1 MSLLPSRTTVAV
13 LAVGLVAPLLG
24 GAVVAGGATPAQAA
38 PRDPLF
44 SSPVYLP
51 LRTPAEISCVKNNCK
66 RKDGGYY
73 HGDWAMDFLGEY
85 GDPIYAAGYG
95 IAYVGA
101 TEAGCRESQ
110 EERRGTWVWVDHG
123 GGEITRYYHLG
134 KLSVS
139 NGQRVTPDTKIGEMG
154 SSGARPPC
162 DVPYLHFE
170 RRVTNMTSQRVA
182 PPPMWACHKGQAVSY
197 PRVWGYSSWD
207 VPIFATNKLRAWS
220 EGTACLARPGRAGA
234 PTLGATAPTDGNNGI
249 TVSWQA
255 PATNPAL
262 VRGYRISVALWHPRT
277 SDWSDAW
284 HYTAPAASRRFTIPK
299 LDFRRTYRVK
309 VAARDGAGYSP
320 WSANRDVVVADPPD
334 NPKFVKVEGSRRSVR
349 AVWRFPGNGGN
360 RITRYEATIS
370 RKDVPVSSVRISSRQ
385 RKFTWEKL
393 RKRTRYSVT
402 VVAVNQVGRS
412 TPSVRKV
419 KTQ

>member
-1 MSLLPSRTTVAV
+1 
-13 LAVGLVAPLLG
+13 
-24 GAVVAGGATPAQAA
+24 
-38 PRDPLF
+38 
-44 SSPVYLP
+44 
-51 LRTPAEISCVKNNCK
+51 
-66 RKDGGYY
+66 
-73 HGDWAMDFLGEY
+73 MDFLGEY
-85 GDPIYAAGYG
+85 GDPIYAAGYR

-123 GGEITRYYHLG
+123 VARSPGTTTRQAQCE
-134 KLSVS
+134 
-139 NGQRVTPDTKIGEMG
+139 QRPTRHPGHQDRRDGIQRSAATVRCP
-154 SSGARPPC
+154 
-162 DVPYLHFE
+162 VPHFE

-197 PRVWGYSSWD
+197 PG
-207 VPIFATNKLRAWS
+207 
-220 EGTACLARPGRAGA
+220 
-234 PTLGATAPTDGNNGI
+234 GATAVGMSPSSRPTNSVPGPR
-249 TVSWQA
+249 A
-255 PATNPAL
+255 PRAWRVRVAPVRRPWEPRRRRMGTTASRCPGRLRRRIPAL

-385 RKFTWEKL
+385 RKFTWEKFRNVPDIRSRWWPSTRSDAAL
-393 RKRTRYSVT
+393 RAFAK
-402 VVAVNQVGRS
+402 
-412 TPSVRKV
+412 
-419 KTQ
+419 